1 MREIKLEE
9 TIREDIKTWEILKD
23 NGFINYMSLIASKD
37 VEFSDM
43 YQLVLNGKELWY
55 GSLQEINAIVKTM
68 IYQLERDYEV

>member
-9 TIREDIKTWEILKD
+9 TIREDIKTWESLKD

>member
-9 TIREDIKTWEILKD
+9 TIREDIKTWESLKD
-23 NGFINYMSLIASKD
+23 NGFINYMSLVASKG

-55 GSLQEINAIVKTM
+55 GSLQEINAVVKTM